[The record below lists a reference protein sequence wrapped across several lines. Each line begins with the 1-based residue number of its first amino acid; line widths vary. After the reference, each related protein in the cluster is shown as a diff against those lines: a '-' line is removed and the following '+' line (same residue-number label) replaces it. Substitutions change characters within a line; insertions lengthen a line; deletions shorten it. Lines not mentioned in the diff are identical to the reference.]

1 MRFPD
6 KDPNYERRQSNLKV
20 ILTLATISCNL
31 IPREMISAQ
40 FYLLTSFSSSE
51 KLANFQ

>member
-1 MRFPD
+1 MRFPG
-6 KDPNYERRQSNLKV
+6 KDPNYDHRQSNPKV

-31 IPREMISAQ
+31 IHGEMISAQ
-40 FYLLTSFSSSE
+40 FHLPTSFSSSE